1 MKRIFISVL
10 LVSLL
15 TFGIVYASTPGKLI
29 IWSSEKQTEVL
40 QKLGAE
46 FEAEYGVPVEVKQMN
61 FGDIKTKFLTSAP
74 SGEGPDII
82 VGAHDWVGELVTDG
96 LLEPITYMSSAD
108 KDQFESVALKAFTYN
123 GKLYGVPYAVEAV
136 ALIYNK
142 ALVPTPPK
150 TMKELFT
157 IAKKLTSGEQVGFMY
172 DIANF
177 YFSFPL
183 LSAKGGYVFKDT
195 PTGLDVHDI
204 GLANEGAIA
213 GGELLAEMREENIIP
228 KGANYNIM
236 DGLFKEGLLGMEIN
250 GPWARKDYRS
260 AGINYGVAPIPTV
273 EGGVPKPFVGVQG
286 FMMNSK
292 SENKMMAIEFLANF
306 ATSMKSELELYYG
319 DPRIPARKDVLDE
332 VKDKDPDLAGFG
344 ASAANGIPMPN
355 VPEMGAVWG
364 NMGDALNLIFN
375 LKDTPEHALKTA
387 VEKIKKAI
395 EKK

>member
-1 MKRIFISVL
+1 MKRIFVSILV
-10 LVSLL
+10 VSLL
-15 TFGIVYASTPGKLI
+15 MFGVVYASTPGKLV
-29 IWSSEKQTEVL
+29 IWSSEKQVEVL

-61 FGDIKTKFLTSAP
+61 FGDIKTKFITSAP

-96 LLEPITYMSSAD
+96 LLEPITYMSPKDKAQFAD
-108 KDQFESVALKAFTYN
+108 VALKAFTYN

-150 TMKELFT
+150 TMKELFSL
-157 IAKKLTSGEQVGFMY
+157 ARKLTTGEQVGFMY
-172 DIANF
+172 DVTNF
-177 YFSFPL
+177 YFSFPI

-213 GGELLAEMREENIIP
+213 GGKLIAEMRKENIIP

-250 GPWARKDYRS
+250 GPWARKDYKN
-260 AGINYGVAPIPTV
+260 AGINYGVVPIPTID
-273 EGGVPKPFVGVQG
+273 GSVPKPFVGVQG
-286 FMMNSK
+286 FMISSK

-306 ATSMKSELELYYG
+306 ATSKDSELELYYG

-332 VKDKDPDLAGFG
+332 IKDKDPDLAGFG